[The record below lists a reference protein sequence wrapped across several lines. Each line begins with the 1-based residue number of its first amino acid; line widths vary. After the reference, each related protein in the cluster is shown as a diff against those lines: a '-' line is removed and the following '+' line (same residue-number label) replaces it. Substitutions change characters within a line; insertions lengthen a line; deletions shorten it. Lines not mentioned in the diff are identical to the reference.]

1 MEKLKLF
8 YIFLLFFLS
17 FRVMTQK
24 RVTQSCIS
32 VQTLVTSVSVKG
44 STLRT
49 GICCLLEKFYYKY
62 IYQNKLKV
70 SSDIFNLWLDRSI
83 IWSEIQFCL
92 EFFPSD
98 RMSRKFFVWSDNL
111 WLVNSLKKLSYCS
124 LQPQTKKRR
133 RRRKKNKIK
142 NNSNKNKN
150 ADRNTTEI
158 INTQL

>member
-8 YIFLLFFLS
+8 YIFLLFLLS
-17 FRVMTQK
+17 LRVMTQK

-49 GICCLLEKFYYKY
+49 GICLTEKFYYKD
-62 IYQNKLKV
+62 IYQTKLKV
-70 SSDIFNLWLDRSI
+70 TSDIFNLWSDRSI

-98 RMSRKFFVWSDNL
+98 RMSRRFFVWSDNFS
-111 WLVNSLKKLSYCS
+111 LVNSLKKLSYCS
-124 LQPQTKKRR
+124 LQPQTKKEEEE
-133 RRRKKNKIK
+133 KKNKIK